1 MATITSAIWLTEE
14 YAMRDFR
21 SVWRRQIELVII
33 MPHKDSMIN
42 GYAMKSVAGFKSN
55 VIRSMPYPP
64 SFNRIAARTMEPAI
78 GASTW
83 ALGSQR

>member
-1 MATITSAIWLTEE
+1 MATITNAMWLTEE
-14 YAMRDFR
+14 YAISDFR

-33 MPHKDSMIN
+33 MPHKDNIIN
-42 GYAMKSVAGFKSN
+42 GYAMNSVIGLRIN
-55 VIRSMPYPP
+55 VIRSIPYPP
-64 SFNRIAARTMEPAI
+64 NFSKIAARTMEPAM